1 MKSIKNTIQKGG
13 VNIIEDII
21 RLGREVEKINY
32 EIE

>member
-1 MKSIKNTIQKGG
+1 MKSIKNTIQMGG